1 MGTDIN
7 TMIEVSLRD
16 DEKYPEW
23 VCAGSVDHLI
33 HRNHLIFDVLGNI
46 YNTYNVP
53 YISHG
58 RLSKEA
64 VLTEEKIAFAKKLY
78 EEYPD
83 EYKSFQEALKD
94 SYESALE
101 HDYHLSRAFIDTLL
115 AWDYN
120 EWSCRV
126 PSYVTLKEMMDYDC
140 RSALSHLSLLHFEWY
155 VDIFEIVWTELI
167 DFLRKTGE
175 LYGQTNPKKIR
186 LCFFFDS

>member
-33 HRNHLIFDVLGNI
+33 HRYHIIFDILGNI

-64 VLTEEKIAFAKKLY
+64 VLTEERIAFAKELY
-78 EEYPD
+78 EECRD
-83 EYKSFQEALKD
+83 EYETYDKALKG
-94 SYESALE
+94 SYEVALE
-101 HDYHLSRAFIDTLL
+101 YDYHLSRAFVDQLVI

-120 EWSCRV
+120 EWSCRE

-140 RSALSHLSLLHFEWY
+140 RSALSSLSLENFEAY
-155 VDIFEIVWTELI
+155 GDYFETHWKELI
-167 DFLRKTGE
+167 DFLHNCTVGTKT
-175 LYGQTNPKKIR
+175 
-186 LCFFFDS
+186 